1 MNILY
6 FLLAN
11 SFYLLLILSKG
22 IIWLPVLIFS
32 ITIRLLLWPLYQK
45 ASLNQKKIEILQPK
59 MKEIQQKYH
68 DDPFQINTKLQEL
81 FKQEKINPYI
91 SFIFIFLQIFL
102 LIIFWN
108 FFRLVINDN
117 WTNFLI
123 FSFKNSFQSF
133 INQYPLNFSFFDI
146 DLKAPNFFL
155 TFCLAIFN
163 FFFAILQVWF
173 QNRLSPKKSKTRVN
187 TQYSSALLSF
197 LILLF
202 YQGIPSILI
211 IYWFGFSLIGIIQ
224 EFLNYRFY
232 LNNNNLD
239 RLKE

>member
-1 MNILY
+1 
-6 FLLAN
+6 
-11 SFYLLLILSKG
+11 
-22 IIWLPVLIFS
+22 
-32 ITIRLLLWPLYQK
+32 
-45 ASLNQKKIEILQPK
+45 

-202 YQGIPSILI
+202 YQGILL
-211 IYWFGFSLIGIIQ
+211 F
-224 EFLNYRFY
+224 
-232 LNNNNLD
+232 
-239 RLKE
+239 